1 MKKKTEEVVKVKKVG
16 RPPKAAK
23 AEKPAAKLV
32 AKKVNCFFCVAV
44 NRCICH
50 AYTILFSGI

>member
-23 AEKPAAKLV
+23 IEKPAAKLV
-32 AKKVNCFFCVAV
+32 AKKDG
-44 NRCICH
+44 
-50 AYTILFSGI
+50 ILLERTD